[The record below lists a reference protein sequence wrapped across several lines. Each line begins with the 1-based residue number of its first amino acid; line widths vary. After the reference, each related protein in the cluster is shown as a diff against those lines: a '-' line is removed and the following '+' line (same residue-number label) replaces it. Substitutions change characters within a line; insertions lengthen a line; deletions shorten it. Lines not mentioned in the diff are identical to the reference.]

1 MDGPLF
7 LLVFFPSLFYI
18 MTVRLS
24 EPYKFKWPALLQ
36 MMVWKGMWANSHCS
50 WLSFSLIGERISQK
64 AIAQLIGDPRYL
76 RFNVLIR
83 EDAKVE
89 PFTDVNVKVALSP

>member
-1 MDGPLF
+1 MRVLTRCRIREVSVLEKCPYYRGIRIKE
-7 LLVFFPSLFYI
+7 VFH
-18 MTVRLS
+18 VRIKEISVYCL
-24 EPYKFKWPALLQ
+24 
-36 MMVWKGMWANSHCS
+36 
-50 WLSFSLIGERISQK
+50 LSFSLIRERISQQ

-89 PFTDVNVKVALSP
+89 PFTDVNVKVALSPQLF